1 MSDPTTNQAFVE
13 QLTHAFDRE
22 LNDAVDAG
30 NVQSVRDRYLGRK
43 DGLITR
49 LLKDL
54 GTVPPEERRE
64 RGASANRFKAYVE
77 QRIEEASEAVR
88 AAAERRALA
97 IGSLAVTLTGR

>member
-1 MSDPTTNQAFVE
+1 MSDSTSNHTSGSQLTQAFDSG
-13 QLTHAFDRE
+13 LTA
-22 LNDAVDAG
+22 AITAG
-30 NVQSVRDRYLGRK
+30 NVQPVRDRYLGRK

-54 GTVPPEERRE
+54 GTVPPDERRE

-77 QRIEEASEAVR
+77 QRIDEAAEAVR